1 MGNRQ
6 ELKFGDELSREVV
19 EKLIDSYIFNEVDRK
34 LLKRRLLDGLLYK
47 QLAEEFH
54 LCERQVKNR
63 VYKAQEKLFRH
74 YS

>member
-1 MGNRQ
+1 MGKHQ
-6 ELKFGDELSREVV
+6 QQKFVDELSREDI
-19 EKLIDSYIFNEVDRK
+19 EKSIDQYIFDEVDRK
-34 LLKRRLLDGLLYK
+34 LLKRRLLDGLMYK

-54 LCERQVKNR
+54 LCERQIKNR